1 MTLAPE
7 KAIVGCCIPLSFSMN
22 EQNSKKQ
29 ILKSSSIIG
38 GASIISIVVGL
49 VKVKGLAMIMGP
61 GGVGLQSLLGLAGT
75 LFGLGLG
82 TTGVRE
88 IARFH
93 DQQEKVDEVRKALFM
108 ANLML
113 GLLAAGLIIS
123 FRETLSEQLFGSS
136 DHQLAV
142 CLVGVGVLFTLI
154 GASQG
159 AVLQGFRKIVELA
172 KIKIITA
179 LVSTV
184 IGLGAVYYLG
194 SNGIA
199 VFLLVLPVTGCLCGL
214 FYTRKLP
221 GLGAINTSW
230 SKLRP
235 LWKSMVALGSV
246 YMLSGFMGEGTKL
259 LVREFIIEDMD
270 LHAVGY
276 FQAAW
281 SISMT
286 YIGLV
291 LGAMAADYYPR
302 LTQSMDN
309 RKQANVLVNQQTEI
323 AVVFAAPIILGMIT
337 FAPWV
342 ITVLYSG
349 EFAPSIEILRWQV
362 AGDILKIVAWPI
374 SFIVLASGKGK
385 LYFLLEMSWNISY
398 ILLVYFGLQVFG
410 LEATGYA
417 FVLSYLVYLCCSF
430 WSAKR
435 LIGFYW
441 ISANKKFT
449 LWLLAAAAIILLI
462 SYYHS
467 VATMLVGGLFTV
479 FSTLVS
485 LRALND
491 IGVGSKRINQLLLL
505 GKKLKLVN

>member
-1 MTLAPE
+1 
-7 KAIVGCCIPLSFSMN
+7 MN

-38 GASIISIVVGL
+38 GASIISIVVSL
-49 VKVKGLAMIMGP
+49 VKVKGLAIILGP
-61 GGVGLQSLLGLAGT
+61 GGVGLLGILQSLLGLTGT

-88 IARFH
+88 IARYH

-108 ANLML
+108 GNFML
-113 GLLAAGLIIS
+113 GLLAAGFILS
-123 FRETLSEQLFGSS
+123 FRETLSERLFGSP
-136 DHQLAV
+136 DQQLAV
-142 CLVGVGVLFTLI
+142 CLVGLGVLFTLI

-159 AVLQGFRKIVELA
+159 AVLQGFRKIAELA

-179 LVSTV
+179 FASTV

-194 SNGIA
+194 NNGIA
-199 VFLLVLPVTGCLCGL
+199 VFLLVLPVVGCLCGL

-221 GLGAINTSW
+221 KIRAINTSW
-230 SKLRP
+230 PELWP
-235 LWKSMVALGSV
+235 LWKSMATLGFA

-259 LVREFIIEDMD
+259 LVREFIVEDMG

-302 LTQSMDN
+302 LTQAMDN
-309 RKQANVLVNQQTEI
+309 RKQANELVNQQTEI
-323 AVVFAAPIILGMIT
+323 AIVFAAPIILAMIT
-337 FAPWV
+337 LAPWA

-385 LYFLLEMSWNISY
+385 LYFLLEMSWNLSY

-417 FVLSYLVYLCCSF
+417 FLLSYLVYLGCAFWLARHLISF
-430 WSAKR
+430 HWN
-435 LIGFYW
+435 
-441 ISANKKFT
+441 SANKKFG
-449 LWLLAAAAIILLI
+449 LWLLTAAVIILLV

-467 VATMLVGGLFTV
+467 AATMLLGNVFTV
-479 FSTLVS
+479 FSILIS
-485 LRALND
+485 LRTLND
-491 IGVGSKRINQLLLL
+491 IGVGSKRINQLLLFS
-505 GKKLKLVN
+505 KKLKLIS

>member
-1 MTLAPE
+1 
-7 KAIVGCCIPLSFSMN
+7 MN

-49 VKVKGLAMIMGP
+49 VKVKGLAMMMGP
-61 GGVGLQSLLGLAGT
+61 GGVGLLGILQSFLGLVAT

-88 IARFH
+88 IARYH
-93 DQQEKVDEVRKALFM
+93 DQQEKVDGVRKALFM

-113 GLLAAGLIIS
+113 GLLAAGLILV
-123 FRETLSEQLFGSS
+123 FRETLSERLIGSPDQQLS
-136 DHQLAV
+136 V
-142 CLVGVGVLFTLI
+142 CLVGIGVLFTLI

-159 AVLQGFRKIVELA
+159 AALQGFRKIAELA
-172 KIKIITA
+172 KVKIITA
-179 LVSTV
+179 IASTV

-194 SNGIA
+194 NNGIA
-199 VFLLVLPVTGCLCGL
+199 VFLLVLPVAGCLCGL

-221 GLGAINTSW
+221 KLRSVNTPW
-230 SKLRP
+230 SKLWP
-235 LWKSMVALGSV
+235 LWKSMATLGSV
-246 YMLSGFMGEGTKL
+246 YMLSGFLGEGTKL

-302 LTQSMDN
+302 LTQAMDN
-309 RKQANVLVNQQTEI
+309 RKQANELVNQQTEI
-323 AVVFAAPIILGMIT
+323 AIVFAAPIILGMIT

-342 ITVLYSG
+342 ITVLYSA
-349 EFAPSIEILRWQV
+349 EFVPSIEILRWQV

-398 ILLVYFGLQVFG
+398 LLLVYIGLQVFG
-410 LEATGYA
+410 LGATGYA
-417 FVLSYLVYLCCSF
+417 FVLSYLVYLGCAF
-430 WSAKR
+430 WSARR
-435 LIGFYW
+435 LIDFHW
-441 ISANKKFT
+441 ISANKKFG
-449 LWLLAAAAIILLI
+449 LMLLAAAVIILLV

-467 VATMLVGGLFTV
+467 VVTMLIGSVFTV
-479 FSTLVS
+479 FSILVS
-485 LRALND
+485 LRTLND
-491 IGVGSKRINQLLLL
+491 IGVSSKRINQLLLF
-505 GKKLKLVN
+505 GKKLKLIS

>member
-1 MTLAPE
+1 
-7 KAIVGCCIPLSFSMN
+7 MN

-38 GASIISIVVGL
+38 GASIISIVFGL

-61 GGVGLQSLLGLAGT
+61 GGVGLLGILQSLLGLAGT

-82 TTGVRE
+82 TIGVRE

-93 DQQEKVDEVRKALFM
+93 DQQEKVGEVRKALFI

-123 FRETLSEQLFGSS
+123 FRVMLSERLFGSS
-136 DHQLAV
+136 EQQLAV
-142 CLVGVGVLFTLI
+142 CLVGIGVLFTLI
-154 GASQG
+154 GASQS
-159 AVLQGFRKIVELA
+159 AVLQGFRKIAELA
-172 KIKIITA
+172 KVKIITA
-179 LVSTV
+179 LASTV

-199 VFLLVLPVTGCLCGL
+199 VFLLVLPVAGCLCGL

-221 GLGAINTSW
+221 KVRSINSSW
-230 SKLRP
+230 PELWP
-235 LWKSMVALGSV
+235 LWKSMATLGAV
-246 YMLSGFMGEGTKL
+246 YMLSGFLGEGTKL

-302 LTQSMDN
+302 LTQAMDN
-309 RKQANVLVNQQTEI
+309 SKQANELVNHQTEI
-323 AVVFAAPIILGMIT
+323 AIVFAAPIILGMIT
-337 FAPWV
+337 FAPLV
-342 ITVLYSG
+342 ITILYSS
-349 EFAPSIEILRWQV
+349 EFVPSIEILRWQV
-362 AGDILKIVAWPI
+362 AGDILKIIAWPI
-374 SFIVLASGKGK
+374 SFIVLASGKGR

-398 ILLVYFGLQVFG
+398 VFLVYFGLQIFG

-417 FVLSYLVYLCCSF
+417 FVLSYLVYLGCSF
-430 WSAKR
+430 WSARR
-435 LIGFYW
+435 LIGFHW
-441 ISANKKFT
+441 ISANKNFG
-449 LWLLAAAAIILLI
+449 LWLLVATATILLA
-462 SYYHS
+462 SYFNS
-467 VATMLVGGLFTV
+467 VATMLVGSVFTIT
-479 FSTLVS
+479 SILVS
-485 LRALND
+485 LRMLND
-491 IGVGSKRINQLLLL
+491 IGVVSKKINQLLVF
-505 GKKLKLVN
+505 GKKLKLIR